1 MITDAD
7 RGVAD
12 KLLGAKGGWATE
24 EQLLECL
31 SAYREEAY
39 REEAYAL
46 GRIDGAKAM
55 QNTRAPQWQ
64 DIASAPRT
72 EGYDPSPKVLVA
84 TKSGRVFVS
93 AWTLWNGGSYQ
104 WCNGEGRELPSSL
117 DGALHDPPTHWT
129 PRPAPPKEP
138 NP

>member
-1 MITDAD
+1 MITDVD
-7 RGVAD
+7 RA
-12 KLLGAKGGWATE
+12 LLNGLGGDSYSEVSDLA
-24 EQLLECL
+24 LI
-31 SAYREEAY
+31 SVYRERAAA
-39 REEAYAL
+39 EAYAL
-46 GRIDGAKAM
+46 GRIEGAKAM

-64 DIASAPRT
+64 DIAIAPRT

-117 DGALHDPPTHWT
+117 DGTLHDPPTHWT